1 MDVLAGAEVRR
12 LENLLKIS
20 ETLPLWER
28 PQYLLNQLPETLFS
42 NELQKTRIDI
52 FKKAWAKDPATFVE
66 KFIPMF
72 FNANLKDT
80 ANKAGT
86 Y

>member
-1 MDVLAGAEVRR
+1 
-12 LENLLKIS
+12 
-20 ETLPLWER
+20 
-28 PQYLLNQLPETLFS
+28 LLNQLPETLFS

>member
-1 MDVLAGAEVRR
+1 MSEAMFSSDLQESRI
-12 LENLLKIS
+12 NLV
-20 ETLPLWER
+20 
-28 PQYLLNQLPETLFS
+28 
-42 NELQKTRIDI
+42 
-52 FKKAWAKDPATFVE
+52 KKAWDKDPTSFVE